1 MREIL
6 AKRKG
11 GHSMSTAKKILGS
24 ILGLLIAL
32 IVLQLFLRGM
42 KNVPVIGGI
51 AADAQNL
58 ATNGTI
64 AG

>member
-1 MREIL
+1 
-6 AKRKG
+6 
-11 GHSMSTAKKILGS
+11 MSTAKKILGS

-32 IVLQLFLRGM
+32 IVLQLFLRAM
-42 KNVPVIGGI
+42 KNVPVVGAI